1 MYAVENTWGWWHV
14 TPFCN
19 TAQCQVAWGCHWHP
33 HTTMLRLVIIF
44 VHVVCFRGVT
54 LRGPDELKGNRFFS
68 KWVCIADCHD
78 CLCRRRN
85 SATHKHYVSCWP
97 LPMLKQAFQ
106 SIPNIPLNLVKALYT
121 IVMNL
126 GLHLMVVQDN
136 FRTTIRWG
144 HCARQHTDHQKNVRI
159 MLIPRC
165 CTITQNHVSW
175 WCTWSPDCNLL
186 GGIFTCRNSHNT
198 SSQMQDQNSDHI
210 HQRYAAIDYISARP
224 LMIWNLQSLKRNRCS
239 AKAPYCQ

>member
-1 MYAVENTWGWWHV
+1 
-14 TPFCN
+14 
-19 TAQCQVAWGCHWHP
+19 
-33 HTTMLRLVIIF
+33 
-44 VHVVCFRGVT
+44 
-54 LRGPDELKGNRFFS
+54 
-68 KWVCIADCHD
+68 
-78 CLCRRRN
+78 
-85 SATHKHYVSCWP
+85 
-97 LPMLKQAFQ
+97 MLKQAFQ

-121 IVMNL
+121 IMMNL
-126 GLHLMVVQDN
+126 GLHLMVVLK
-136 FRTTIRWG
+136 RG

-186 GGIFTCRNSHNT
+186 GGIFTCRNSHDT